1 MIRNDRAHLSIAT
14 QTHAGMTGKNN
25 EDRYAV
31 TSYQLSESDATPV
44 VFAVVADGIGGH
56 RAGEVA
62 AELAVN
68 HISQAVAESDAH
80 HPKKILEKAIQEAS
94 NAIADHASSTPEQQG
109 MGATCA
115 CVWVIGNQLYTA
127 SVGDSR
133 IYLLRE
139 GRAQQL
145 TTDHTWIQEALE
157 KNLITHDYARDHPN
171 IHVIRR
177 YLGSPEPSEVD
188 FRLRLYDSETDALAE
203 GNQGM
208 PLYPGDTLL
217 ICSDGLTDLVW
228 NDEIGEIIR
237 TKGNLK
243 TAAQGLID
251 TANQR
256 GGHDNIT
263 VVLIAVPRDLKWTP
277 VKKRNWLPWIIGGI
291 LALVFSIVFAS
302 VLTINLL
309 RSSGVVTATAT
320 SAATTAFSAT
330 SIPVTTALPTQAAT
344 ASSVPSDTVPPPT
357 QEPTYTP
364 WPTNTVIPSGTQT
377 LQ

>member
-1 MIRNDRAHLSIAT
+1 MIRNDRAHLSVAA

-25 EDRYAV
+25 EDRYAI
-31 TSYQLSESDATPV
+31 TSYKLSESEVTPV

-68 HISQAVAESDAH
+68 HISQVVAESNGH
-80 HPKKILEKAIQEAS
+80 HPQKILEKAIQEAS
-94 NAIADHASSTPEQQG
+94 NSIADHASSTPDQEG
-109 MGATCA
+109 MGSTCA
-115 CVWVIGNQLYTA
+115 CVWVIGDQLYTA
-127 SVGDSR
+127 SVGDTR

-139 GRAQQL
+139 GRVQQL

-157 KNLITHDYARDHPN
+157 KNIITQDYARDHPN

-177 YLGSPEPSEVD
+177 YLGSPEPPEVD
-188 FRLRLYDSETDALAE
+188 FRLRLYDSESDTLAE

-237 TKGNLK
+237 TKGNIK

-263 VVLIAVPRDLKWTP
+263 VVLITVPRDMKWTP
-277 VKKRNWLPWIIGGI
+277 TKKRNWLPWIIGGI
-291 LALVFSIVFAS
+291 LAFVASIVFAS

-309 RSSGVVTATAT
+309 RSSRDVTATAT
-320 SAATTAFSAT
+320 STATTDSLATSAPATTA
-330 SIPVTTALPTQAAT
+330 IVTQAAT
-344 ASSVPSDTVPPPT
+344 SLPSDTAPPPT

-364 WPTNTVIPSGTQT
+364 WPTNTVAPPKTQAP
-377 LQ
+377 

>member
-1 MIRNDRAHLSIAT
+1 MIRNDRAHLSVAA

-31 TSYQLSESDATPV
+31 TSYQLSENDATPV

-80 HPKKILEKAIQEAS
+80 HPKKTLEKAIQEAS
-94 NAIADHASSTPEQQG
+94 NSIADHASSTPEQQG

-139 GRAQQL
+139 GRVQQL

-263 VVLIAVPRDLKWTP
+263 VVLIAVPRDMKWTP
-277 VKKRNWLPWIIGGI
+277 AKKRNWLPWIIGGI
-291 LALVFSIVFAS
+291 LAFVVLIVFAS

-309 RSSGVVTATAT
+309 RTSGVVTATAT
-320 SAATTAFSAT
+320 STATTAFSAT
-330 SIPVTTALPTQAAT
+330 SIPVTTAISTQAVT

-364 WPTNTVIPSGTQT
+364 WPTNTVIPPGTQT
-377 LQ
+377 P

>member
-1 MIRNDRAHLSIAT
+1 MIHTDRAHLNVAT

-44 VFAVVADGIGGH
+44 LFAVVADGIGGH
-56 RAGEVA
+56 LAGEVA

-68 HISQAVAESDAH
+68 HITQAVAESDARR
-80 HPKKILEKAIQEAS
+80 PRKILEKAIQEAS
-94 NAIADHASSTPEQQG
+94 EAIADHASSNSEQQG

-115 CVWVIGNQLYTA
+115 CVWVIGDQLYTA

-133 IYLLRE
+133 IYLLRG
-139 GRAQQL
+139 GRIQQL
-145 TTDHTWIQEALE
+145 TTDHSWVQEAIE
-157 KNLITHDYARDHPN
+157 KNIITPEYARDHPN

-177 YLGSPEPSEVD
+177 YLGSPEPPEVD
-188 FRLRLYDSETDALAE
+188 FRMRLFDGEADALAE

-208 PLYPGDTLL
+208 PLFSGDTLL

-243 TAAQGLID
+243 AAAQGLVNM
-251 TANQR
+251 ANQR
-256 GGHDNIT
+256 GGHDNTT
-263 VVLIAVPRDLKWTP
+263 VVLITAPRDMKWVP
-277 VKKRNWLPWIIGGI
+277 AKKKNWAPWITGGI
-291 LALVFSIVFAS
+291 LAFLLLIAFAS
-302 VLTINLL
+302 VLVVNLL
-309 RSSGVVTATAT
+309 RTPEIATVTPTVAATTAATAT
-320 SAATTAFSAT
+320 SVPETTQTVSA
-330 SIPVTTALPTQAAT
+330 SLIPT
-344 ASSVPSDTVPPPT
+344 DTVPPPT

-364 WPTNTVIPSGTQT
+364 WPTNTVTVSTDTPAP
-377 LQ
+377 

>member
-1 MIRNDRAHLSIAT
+1 MIRNDRAHLNVAA

-31 TSYQLSESDATPV
+31 TSYRLSESDATPAV
-44 VFAVVADGIGGH
+44 LAVVADGIGGH
-56 RAGEVA
+56 LAGEVA

-68 HISQAVAESDAH
+68 HISQAVAESDAR
-80 HPKKILEKAIQEAS
+80 HPNKVLEKAIHEAS

-127 SVGDSR
+127 SVGDTR

-139 GRAQQL
+139 GRIQQL

-157 KNLITHDYARDHPN
+157 KNIITQDYARDHPN

-243 TAAQGLID
+243 TAAQGLIE

-263 VVLIAVPRDLKWTP
+263 VVLIAMPRDLKWTTT
-277 VKKRNWLPWIIGGI
+277 KKRNWLPWIIGGVLAFI
-291 LALVFSIVFAS
+291 LSIAFAS

-309 RSSGVVTATAT
+309 RSSGAVTATAT
-320 SAATTAFSAT
+320 STATTAFTAT
-330 SIPVTTALPTQAAT
+330 TIPVTTAKPTQAVT
-344 ASSVPSDTVPPPT
+344 ASSVPSDTVLPPT
-357 QEPTYTP
+357 QKPTYTP
-364 WPTNTVIPSGTQT
+364 WPTNTVMPSTTQT
-377 LQ
+377 P

>member
-1 MIRNDRAHLSIAT
+1 MIRNDRAHLSVAA

-25 EDRYAV
+25 EDRYAI
-31 TSYQLSESDATPV
+31 TSYQLSESEVTPV

-68 HISQAVAESDAH
+68 HISQVVAESNGH
-80 HPKKILEKAIQEAS
+80 HPQKILEKAIQEAS
-94 NAIADHASSTPEQQG
+94 NSIADHASSTPDQEG
-109 MGATCA
+109 MGSTCA
-115 CVWVIGNQLYTA
+115 CVWVIGDQLYTA
-127 SVGDSR
+127 SVGDTR

-139 GRAQQL
+139 GRVQQL

-157 KNLITHDYARDHPN
+157 KNIITQDYARDHPN

-177 YLGSPEPSEVD
+177 YLGSPEPPEVD
-188 FRLRLYDSETDALAE
+188 FRLRLYDSESDTLAE

-237 TKGNLK
+237 TKGNIK

-263 VVLIAVPRDLKWTP
+263 VVLITVPRDMKWTP
-277 VKKRNWLPWIIGGI
+277 TKKRNWLPWIIGGI
-291 LALVFSIVFAS
+291 LAFVASIVFAS

-309 RSSGVVTATAT
+309 RSSRDVTATAT
-320 SAATTAFSAT
+320 STATTDSLATSAPATTA
-330 SIPVTTALPTQAAT
+330 IVTQAAT
-344 ASSVPSDTVPPPT
+344 SLPSDTAPPPT

-364 WPTNTVIPSGTQT
+364 WPTNTVAPPKTQAP
-377 LQ
+377 

>member
-1 MIRNDRAHLSIAT
+1 MIRNHRAHLNVAA

-31 TSYQLSESDATPV
+31 TSYQLSESDATPAV
-44 VFAVVADGIGGH
+44 LAVVADGIGGH
-56 RAGEVA
+56 LAGEVA

-68 HISQAVAESDAH
+68 HISQAVAESDAR
-80 HPKKILEKAIQEAS
+80 HPNKVLEKAIHEAS

-127 SVGDSR
+127 SVGDTR

-139 GRAQQL
+139 GRIQQL

-157 KNLITHDYARDHPN
+157 KNIITNEYARDHPN
-171 IHVIRR
+171 VHVIRR

-243 TAAQGLID
+243 TAAQGLIE

-263 VVLIAVPRDLKWTP
+263 VVLIAIPRDLKWTTT
-277 VKKRNWLPWIIGGI
+277 KKRNWLPWIIGGV
-291 LALVFSIVFAS
+291 LAFIFSIVFAS

-309 RSSGVVTATAT
+309 RSSGIVTATAT
-320 SAATTAFSAT
+320 STATTAFTAT
-330 SIPVTTALPTQAAT
+330 TIPAMTAKPTQAVT

-364 WPTNTVIPSGTQT
+364 WPTNTVIPSTTQT
-377 LQ
+377 P

>member
-1 MIRNDRAHLSIAT
+1 MIRNDRAHLSVAA

-25 EDRYAV
+25 EDRYAI

-62 AELAVN
+62 AELAVD
-68 HISQAVAESDAH
+68 HISQAVAESDGH

-94 NAIADHASSTPEQQG
+94 NSIADHASSTPEQQG

-115 CVWVIGNQLYTA
+115 CVWVIGNLLYTA
-127 SVGDSR
+127 SVGDTR

-139 GRAQQL
+139 GRVQQL

-171 IHVIRR
+171 VHVIRR
-177 YLGSPEPSEVD
+177 YLGSPEPPEVD

-256 GGHDNIT
+256 GGHDNVT
-263 VVLIAVPRDLKWTP
+263 VLLIAVPRDVKWTP
-277 VKKRNWLPWIIGGI
+277 AKKRNWLPWIVGGI
-291 LALVFSIVFAS
+291 LAFVASIVFAS

-320 SAATTAFSAT
+320 SPATTVFSAT
-330 SIPVTTALPTQAAT
+330 SVPEMTAIPTQAVT

-364 WPTNTVIPSGTQT
+364 WPTNTVIPSTTQT
-377 LQ
+377 P

>member
-1 MIRNDRAHLSIAT
+1 MIRNDRAHLSVAA

-25 EDRYAV
+25 EDRYAI
-31 TSYQLSESDATPV
+31 TSYKLSESEVTPV

-68 HISQAVAESDAH
+68 HISQVVAESNGH
-80 HPKKILEKAIQEAS
+80 HPQKILEKAIQEAS
-94 NAIADHASSTPEQQG
+94 NSIADHASSTPDQEG
-109 MGATCA
+109 MGSTCA
-115 CVWVIGNQLYTA
+115 CVWVIGDQLYTA
-127 SVGDSR
+127 SVGDTR

-139 GRAQQL
+139 GRVQQL

-157 KNLITHDYARDHPN
+157 KNIITQDYARDHPN

-177 YLGSPEPSEVD
+177 YLGSPEPPEVD
-188 FRLRLYDSETDALAE
+188 FRLRLYDSESDTLAE

-237 TKGNLK
+237 TKGNIK

-263 VVLIAVPRDLKWTP
+263 VVLITVPRDMKWTP
-277 VKKRNWLPWIIGGI
+277 TKKRNN
-291 LALVFSIVFAS
+291 S
-302 VLTINLL
+302 
-309 RSSGVVTATAT
+309 
-320 SAATTAFSAT
+320 
-330 SIPVTTALPTQAAT
+330 PVR
-344 ASSVPSDTVPPPT
+344 
-357 QEPTYTP
+357 
-364 WPTNTVIPSGTQT
+364 G
-377 LQ
+377 

>member
-1 MIRNDRAHLSIAT
+1 MIRNDRAHLSVAA

-25 EDRYAV
+25 EDRYAI
-31 TSYQLSESDATPV
+31 TSYQLSESEVTPV

-68 HISQAVAESDAH
+68 HISQVVAESNGH
-80 HPKKILEKAIQEAS
+80 HPQKILEKAIQEAS
-94 NAIADHASSTPEQQG
+94 DSIADHASSTPDQEG
-109 MGATCA
+109 MGSTCA
-115 CVWVIGNQLYTA
+115 CVWVIGDQLYTA
-127 SVGDSR
+127 SVGDTR

-139 GRAQQL
+139 GRVQQL

-157 KNLITHDYARDHPN
+157 KNIITQDYARDHPN

-177 YLGSPEPSEVD
+177 YLGSPEPPEVD
-188 FRLRLYDSETDALAE
+188 FRLRLYDSESDTLAE

-237 TKGNLK
+237 TKGNIK

-263 VVLIAVPRDLKWTP
+263 VVLITVPRDMKWTP
-277 VKKRNWLPWIIGGI
+277 TKKRNWLPWIIGGI
-291 LALVFSIVFAS
+291 LAFVASIVFAS

-309 RSSGVVTATAT
+309 RSSRDVTATAT
-320 SAATTAFSAT
+320 STATTDSLATSAPATTAL
-330 SIPVTTALPTQAAT
+330 VTQAAT
-344 ASSVPSDTVPPPT
+344 SLPSDTAPPPT

-364 WPTNTVIPSGTQT
+364 WPTNTVAPPKTQAP
-377 LQ
+377 

>member
-1 MIRNDRAHLSIAT
+1 MIRNDRAHLNVAA

-31 TSYQLSESDATPV
+31 TSFQLSENDATPV

-68 HISQAVAESDAH
+68 HISQAVAESDAR
-80 HPKKILEKAIQEAS
+80 HPKKILEKAIHEAS

-127 SVGDSR
+127 SVGDTR

-139 GRAQQL
+139 GRVQQL

-157 KNLITHDYARDHPN
+157 KNIITHEYARDHPN
-171 IHVIRR
+171 VHVIRR

-188 FRLRLYDSETDALAE
+188 FRLRLYDSEADALAE

-243 TAAQGLID
+243 TAAQGLIE

-277 VKKRNWLPWIIGGI
+277 MKKRNWLPWIIGGI
-291 LALVFSIVFAS
+291 LTFVFSIAFAS

-309 RSSGVVTATAT
+309 RSNGAITATAT
-320 SAATTAFSAT
+320 STATTAFTAT
-330 SIPVTTALPTQAAT
+330 SIPVTTAKTTQAVT
-344 ASSVPSDTVPPPT
+344 ASSIPSDTVLPPT

-364 WPTNTVIPSGTQT
+364 WPTNTVAPFGTQT
-377 LQ
+377 P